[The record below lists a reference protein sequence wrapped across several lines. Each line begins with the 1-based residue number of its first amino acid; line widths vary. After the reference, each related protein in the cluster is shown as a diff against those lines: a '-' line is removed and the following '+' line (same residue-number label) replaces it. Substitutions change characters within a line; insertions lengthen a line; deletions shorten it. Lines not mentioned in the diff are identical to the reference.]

1 VLVTLCGGVG
11 AAKFLQGLVD
21 VVDPTSVTAIVNT
34 GDDLILHGL
43 MISPDLD
50 TVTYTLA
57 GINNTV
63 TGWGIVGETWR
74 TMERLGQ
81 LGGASWF
88 SLGDLDLATHL
99 FRTELRRGGA
109 TLTEAT
115 AALTAALGI
124 SIRLLPVTD
133 DPIATKVTV
142 DDGRVLDFQ
151 EYFVKH
157 RHALPVTA
165 VHVDGL
171 DTARPGPD
179 VLDAIGAARGVIIA
193 PSNPV
198 VSLGPLLG
206 VAGVTEAVEARR
218 AHTIAISP
226 IVGGSAIKGPAADM
240 LHALDGSSS
249 VVTVAERYRSLAR
262 TLVIDAVDAHLAG
275 AVGEAGMVPIVTNA
289 IMDTPAAAADLART
303 VVAALS

>member
-1 VLVTLCGGVG
+1 MLVTLCGGVG
-11 AAKFLQGLVD
+11 AAKFLQGLVA
-21 VVDPTSVTAIVNT
+21 VVDPPSVTAIVNT

-57 GINNTV
+57 GINNTE

-109 TLTEAT
+109 TLTAAT
-115 AALTAALGI
+115 AALTAALDVPV
-124 SIRLLPVTD
+124 RLLPVTD

-142 DDGRVLDFQ
+142 ADGRVLDFQ

-165 VHVDGL
+165 VHVEGL
-171 DTARPGPD
+171 DVAHPGPQ
-179 VLDAIGAARGVIIA
+179 VLKVLGEARGIIIA

-206 VAGVTEAVEARR
+206 VAGVTEAVIARR
-218 AHTIAISP
+218 DHTVAISP
-226 IVGGSAIKGPAADM
+226 IVGGTAIKGPAADM
-240 LHALDGSSS
+240 LQALDGSSS
-249 VVTVAERYRSLAR
+249 VVTIAERYRTLAS
-262 TLVIDAVDAHLAG
+262 TLVIDTADAHLAG
-275 AVGEAGMVPIVTNA
+275 AVGEAGMVPVVTNT
-289 IMDTPAAAADLART
+289 IMETPAAAADLARA
-303 VVAALS
+303 VLAVLP